1 MDSAGCPHPAPSAR
15 SPHSGWGAVAV
26 AAVFLIYAALSFLR
40 HSPELIWDEQRYLE
54 SAENLTHG
62 FYVPDKDPNFVNGPG
77 YPLVLLPFVSGPGA
91 WLWAR
96 VLNAAFM
103 AGAAG
108 FVWLTVRRYAGPL
121 WALGGVLV
129 TAFHPT
135 FLWMGF
141 SLMSEPLSVFLLT
154 GFAWAFTRALAPESL
169 AGKGG
174 WRWAALAVFFFTWLI
189 MTRVFFGHVLA
200 AMAGLSLLLLLGFKD
215 WRPALRRTLA
225 ILAAAFV
232 LCLPWLGYTY
242 SKTGHVMCWSTNS
255 SELLYWLTSHR
266 EGENGHWFGRRDV
279 ETKDYIHA
287 DHKAFYHELF
297 THPILEREKMY
308 KERAVAQFKEAPAK
322 VAYNWLCNLSRLAFG
337 FPRSHQPE
345 ELRMVVLVLTNG
357 PLILLVSL
365 AGLLG
370 LYYWRCLPVEI
381 WLLMAM
387 AAFYLG
393 GSSLAPAL
401 PRYFVL
407 MVPVLWLGLAA
418 VCHRLLKMK
427 IGVPKGAN
435 SLNRP

>member
-1 MDSAGCPHPAPSAR
+1 MIPAR
-15 SPHSGWGAVAV
+15 ETVAV
-26 AAVFLIYAALSFLR
+26 YRRPNFWGGFVVAVVFVIYAALSVFR
-40 HSPELIWDEQRYLE
+40 HSSTLIWDEHRYIE
-54 SAENLTHG
+54 SATNLTQG
-62 FYVPDKDPNFVNGPG
+62 FYVPDSDPSFVNGPG
-77 YPLVLLPFVSGPGA
+77 YPVVLLPFVSGPDA

-96 VLNAAFM
+96 VLNAVFM
-103 AGAAG
+103 AGAVG
-108 FVWLTVRRYAGPL
+108 FVWLTVRRYAGAW
-121 WALGGVLV
+121 WALGGSLI

-141 SLMSEPLSVFLLT
+141 SIMSEPLSVFLLT

-174 WRWAALAVFFFTWLI
+174 WRWVALAVFFFTWLI

-200 AMAGLSLLLLLGFKD
+200 AMAVLSVLLLGIKD

-225 ILAAAFV
+225 ILAGSFV

-266 EGENGHWFGRRDV
+266 EGENGHWFGRTDV
-279 ETKDYIHA
+279 ETKDYIHP
-287 DHKAFYHELF
+287 DHKAFYRELF
-297 THPILEREKMY
+297 THSILEREKMY

-337 FPRSHQPE
+337 FPRSHQQE
-345 ELRMVVLVLTNG
+345 ELRMVVLVLING
-357 PLILLVSL
+357 PLILVACL

-370 LYYWRCLPVEI
+370 LIRWRLLPVEL

-407 MVPVLWLGLAA
+407 MVPILWLGVAA
-418 VCHRLLKMK
+418 VFRRVLSVK
-427 IGVPKGAN
+427 IKPEA
-435 SLNRP
+435 S